1 MVFIEKHNVMNEVLE
16 RISKLRM
23 QRHLSQEKISDD
35 LNMSQAAY
43 TKLERGETKLTVE
56 RLYQIAESLK
66 TDISELLGIESKY
79 NQDIHNNE
87 QPTIIGHQEVENL
100 YQENRE
106 MTEKLVKQYEASLAD
121 KDKLIAML
129 EDKLNL
135 LDK

>member
-1 MVFIEKHNVMNEVLE
+1 
-16 RISKLRM
+16 
-23 QRHLSQEKISDD
+23 
-35 LNMSQAAY
+35 MSQAAY
-43 TKLERGETKLTVE
+43 TKLERGETKLIVE

-79 NQDIHNNE
+79 NQDIYNNE

-106 MTEKLVKQYEASLAD
+106 MTEKLVKQYESSLAD